1 MLKALVL
8 DDCQRW
14 RPLRQYPAALLKS
27 LTTWSAVSFLT
38 PPICSACCKVICKCK
53 YEDMSDLCRL
63 FDSVEIKEETLL
75 EEFKQL
81 TIETVDDFRLKIEG
95 KIIQYMCLL
104 NVTF

>member
-1 MLKALVL
+1 
-8 DDCQRW
+8 
-14 RPLRQYPAALLKS
+14 
-27 LTTWSAVSFLT
+27 
-38 PPICSACCKVICKCK
+38 
-53 YEDMSDLCRL
+53 MSDLCRL